1 VSETSLPFE
10 PAPQESLRLVAN
22 PFLAMSGLLL
32 WFAVMQLILSG
43 AAGPFTIL
51 AVLLALASLALLPA
65 LLHYHCLPPRGGP
78 ALRGTLPPPAR
89 ADADGASRPLA
100 VDLRAVSMDL
110 ASGKSRQLTLRARQA
125 HTEVIPWELGHWC
138 FAVWP

>member
-65 LLHYHCLPPRGGP
+65 LLHYHCLDCGRTGPLLTWKRHLCPRVVARRFEGRSRR
-78 ALRGTLPPPAR
+78 LRGPTPTVQVVLWLWIYVQFLWIWHQ
-89 ADADGASRPLA
+89 ASR
-100 VDLRAVSMDL
+100 
-110 ASGKSRQLTLRARQA
+110 GN
-125 HTEVIPWELGHWC
+125 
-138 FAVWP
+138 